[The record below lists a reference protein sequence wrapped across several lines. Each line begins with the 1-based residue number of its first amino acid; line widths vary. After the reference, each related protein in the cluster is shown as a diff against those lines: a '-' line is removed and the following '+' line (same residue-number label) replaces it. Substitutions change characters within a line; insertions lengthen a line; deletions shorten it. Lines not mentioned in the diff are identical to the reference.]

1 MPVTVPSSD
10 SVAKSQSIKVR
21 TLDTASL
28 RESSPQK
35 RCVVSVLG
43 VVGLKANALVDDVVK
58 LITCRRV
65 VMMMMMMVHRWLQG
79 QALDDYDVFHHRL
92 LAGGAGRVTAVRG
105 LTKPVPNCDHV
116 SHCVC
121 VCVSCVLSRALAQ
134 CEQFSL
140 SASDIRAAGR
150 TGGHVVLE
158 QNNAV

>member
-105 LTKPVPNCDHV
+105 LTKPVPNCDQ
-116 SHCVC
+116 SHTVCVC
-121 VCVSCVLSRALAQ
+121 VCVVCIVTRTRAVRAILA
-134 CEQFSL
+134 FGL
-140 SASDIRAAGR
+140 
-150 TGGHVVLE
+150 
-158 QNNAV
+158 